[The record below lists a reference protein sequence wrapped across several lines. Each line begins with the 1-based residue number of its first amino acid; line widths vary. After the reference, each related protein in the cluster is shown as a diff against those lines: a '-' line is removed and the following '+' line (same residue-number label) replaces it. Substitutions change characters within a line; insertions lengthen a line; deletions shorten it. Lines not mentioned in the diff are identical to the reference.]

1 METETIVSCEPYIL
15 NNQLYT
21 SSALVSTY
29 SLVSAANNM
38 ASIAEPGYCS
48 TEGCMDSEFLEF
60 DPFAWRT
67 MDLSNPSCL
76 GCMYNEAANFNPAA
90 NVDDGS
96 CSMIVDENC
105 PEDLDGD
112 GSVNT
117 SDLLVL
123 LSTFSAICQ

>member
-1 METETIVSCEPYIL
+1 
-15 NNQLYT
+15 
-21 SSALVSTY
+21 
-29 SLVSAANNM
+29 
-38 ASIAEPGYCS
+38 
-48 TEGCMDSEFLEF
+48 
-60 DPFAWRT
+60 
-67 MDLSNPSCL
+67 
-76 GCMYNEAANFNPAA
+76 MYNEAANFNPEA

>member
-1 METETIVSCEPYIL
+1 
-15 NNQLYT
+15 
-21 SSALVSTY
+21 
-29 SLVSAANNM
+29 
-38 ASIAEPGYCS
+38 
-48 TEGCMDSEFLEF
+48 MDSNFLEF
-60 DPFAWRT
+60 DPFAVA
-67 MDLSNPSCL
+67 DNGSCQTPVVL